1 MSKLVR
7 TLIRTPKAPLSIG
20 PYNQAV
26 KFNNVVYLS
35 GVLGVDVKTNK
46 LVTGGAAVEAKMVLT
61 NMANI
66 LAAAGSGFDKV
77 IKSTVMLN
85 DINDFA
91 AVNEVYKQFFTKD
104 FPARSTFQVGKLPAG
119 ATVEIEAIA
128 ACGDVSTE
136 VLDLSSKM

>member
-1 MSKLVR
+1 MHETCNAWIQNGACINLRVVYYS
-7 TLIRTPKAPLSIG
+7 
-20 PYNQAV
+20 QAV

-91 AVNEVYKQFFTKD
+91 AVNEVYKQCN
-104 FPARSTFQVGKLPAG
+104 PSY
-119 ATVEIEAIA
+119 
-128 ACGDVSTE
+128 S
-136 VLDLSSKM
+136 